1 MYVVTLPDVSPVGV
15 VGYEERLEDDL
26 GQDLTRLVTEPVNIL
41 SDPLVAIG
49 TTHVQTCMNKTFGG
63 MCTVVQI

>member
-49 TTHVQTCMNKTFGG
+49 TTHVHE
-63 MCTVVQI
+63 